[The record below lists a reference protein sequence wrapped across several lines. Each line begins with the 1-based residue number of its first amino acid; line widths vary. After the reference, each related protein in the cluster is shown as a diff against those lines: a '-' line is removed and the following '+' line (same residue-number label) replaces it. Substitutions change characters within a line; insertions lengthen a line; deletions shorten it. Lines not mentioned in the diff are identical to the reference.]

1 MMFTL
6 DLIHSLFRIDSV
18 AVFNLSG
25 IGRGMEGGRG
35 VLQDF
40 VSKVSAKGVRD
51 EELLFVSYSS
61 S

>member
-1 MMFTL
+1 MIFTL
-6 DLIHSLFRIDSV
+6 DLIHGLFRIDSV

-25 IGRGMEGGRG
+25 IGRGMGGGG
-35 VLQDF
+35 VFCRILFQRYQLREL
-40 VSKVSAKGVRD
+40 GI

>member
-1 MMFTL
+1 LSYVYAQGMMFTL
-6 DLIHSLFRIDSV
+6 DLIHGLFRRDSV

-25 IGRGMEGGRG
+25 IGRGMGGGG

-51 EELLFVSYSS
+51 
-61 S
+61 

>member
-6 DLIHSLFRIDSV
+6 DLIHGLFRRDSV

-25 IGRGMEGGRG
+25 IGRGMG

-40 VSKVSAKGVRD
+40 VSIGIS
-51 EELLFVSYSS
+51 
-61 S
+61 

>member
-1 MMFTL
+1 MFEL
-6 DLIHSLFRIDSV
+6 DLIHGLFRIDSV

-25 IGRGMEGGRG
+25 IRGEMGGGGFFRILFQRYQLRELG
-35 VLQDF
+35 I
-40 VSKVSAKGVRD
+40 

>member
-6 DLIHSLFRIDSV
+6 DLIHGLFRRDSV

-25 IGRGMEGGRG
+25 IGRGMGREGG
-35 VLQDF
+35 
-40 VSKVSAKGVRD
+40 SAGFCFNRYQLRELGI